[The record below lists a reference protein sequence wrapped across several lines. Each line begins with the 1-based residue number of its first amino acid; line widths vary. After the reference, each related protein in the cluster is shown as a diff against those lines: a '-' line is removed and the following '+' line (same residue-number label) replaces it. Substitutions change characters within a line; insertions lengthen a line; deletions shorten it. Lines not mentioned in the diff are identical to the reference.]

1 MWPEPF
7 EHFELSTNSGMVV
20 FDPLP
25 RRELTPG
32 VFLGSFA
39 SLLDNEFL
47 YNANIKIIVNCG
59 FSDSFIDFL
68 DSQLPVLSSDV
79 VVLNLDLSL
88 SSDLQTY
95 QEIHR
100 RFNRILQHYL
110 SFFYQSNKKINF
122 FINSNLNNAVLRFES
137 PTINGN
143 PLRLF
148 FNINRLLK
156 LITNINDSAGIL
168 FLSHKFDI
176 NHPSNSLLHA
186 LALLFLMDKYSFN
199 LEASIKHLQPL
210 ITPENCTIMPEL
222 FRCNH
227 YDDVL
232 LVDSLKKFYAEN
244 QIIKQNES
252 LILTE
257 HSRLK
262 RPCEIAEPNTLSIK
276 RSA

>member
-1 MWPEPF
+1 M
-7 EHFELSTNSGMVV
+7 
-20 FDPLP
+20 
-25 RRELTPG
+25 
-32 VFLGSFA
+32 
-39 SLLDNEFL
+39 
-47 YNANIKIIVNCG
+47 
-59 FSDSFIDFL
+59 
-68 DSQLPVLSSDV
+68 
-79 VVLNLDLSL
+79 
-88 SSDLQTY
+88 
-95 QEIHR
+95 
-100 RFNRILQHYL
+100 
-110 SFFYQSNKKINF
+110 
-122 FINSNLNNAVLRFES
+122 NNAELRFES

-168 FLSHKFDI
+168 ILSHKFDSD
-176 NHPSNSLLHA
+176 HPSNSLLHA

-210 ITPENCTIMPEL
+210 VTPENCTMMPQL
-222 FRCNH
+222 FSCKH

-232 LVDSLKKFYAEN
+232 LVDSLKKFHVEN
-244 QIIKQNES
+244 QIIKRNES

-262 RPCEIAEPNTLSIK
+262 RPCEIPEANSPSIK